1 MDMGHCG
8 VGGEMS
14 IANEPA
20 SPVVGDLMLVQN
32 IGLTKRELFAAM
44 AMESLAADY
53 CDKMYPDQL
62 LAARAVAVADALI
75 AALEAK

>member
-1 MDMGHCG
+1 
-8 VGGEMS
+8 MS